1 MPGGRPRSF
10 DIDSALDRALEVF
23 WRYGYEG
30 AALSDLTAAMGI
42 NRPSLY
48 AAFGSKAE
56 LFDRALERYV
66 DGPGRYLTEA
76 IELPT
81 ARAVAAAYLAGAI
94 ELTTGHDSPGCL
106 SVRSAQACGPEAE
119 HSRKSAA
126 AVRLAGEAALRRRLE
141 RARAEGDLP
150 EDSKPADLARYL
162 MTVSDGIA
170 VQAAS
175 GAKPSHLRR
184 TADIALRSWPQP

>member
-30 AALSDLTAAMGI
+30 AALSDLTAAMGV

-66 DGPGRYLTEA
+66 DGPGHYVAEA
-76 IELPT
+76 LELPS
-81 ARAVAAAYLAGAI
+81 ARAVAAAFLRGAI

-106 SVRSAQACGPEAE
+106 SVRSVQACGPEAE
-119 HSRKSAA
+119 HSRKSAVA
-126 AVRLAGEAALRRRLE
+126 IHLAGEAALRRRLE
-141 RARAEGDLP
+141 QARADGDLP

-162 MTVSDGIA
+162 MTISDGIA
-170 VQAAS
+170 VQAAA

-184 TADIALRSWPQP
+184 TVDLALRSWPQP

>member
-56 LFDRALERYV
+56 LFDRALARYA
-66 DGPGRYLTEA
+66 DGPGGYVAEA

-81 ARAVAAAYLAGAI
+81 ARAVAAAFLAGAI
-94 ELTTGHDSPGCL
+94 QLTTGHDCPGCV
-106 SVRSAQACGPEAE
+106 SVRSVQACGPEAE
-119 HSRKSAA
+119 HSRESAVA
-126 AVRLAGEAALRRRLE
+126 LRRAGETALRRRLE
-141 RARAEGDLP
+141 RARADGDLP
-150 EDSKPADLARYL
+150 PDSKPADLARYL

-170 VQAAS
+170 VQAAA
-175 GAKPSHLRR
+175 GAKPSQLRR
-184 TADIALRSWPQP
+184 TVDLALRSWPRS

>member
-30 AALSDLTAAMGI
+30 AALSDLTAAMGV

-66 DGPGRYLTEA
+66 DGPGHYVAEA
-76 IELPT
+76 LELPT
-81 ARAVAAAYLAGAI
+81 ARAVAGPPRPGRPARSTPPPTPPPPPAAPPPPSCAA
-94 ELTTGHDSPGCL
+94 
-106 SVRSAQACGPEAE
+106 RS
-119 HSRKSAA
+119 S
-126 AVRLAGEAALRRRLE
+126 
-141 RARAEGDLP
+141 
-150 EDSKPADLARYL
+150 
-162 MTVSDGIA
+162 
-170 VQAAS
+170 
-175 GAKPSHLRR
+175 
-184 TADIALRSWPQP
+184 